1 MTNDT
6 CFSDL
11 KCTLLSAHRVAR
23 ECLNESY
30 FSSPFTLSQPP
41 LSFLCV
47 LFLPSHFFV
56 FPSDLPL
63 WSILP
68 SPPLTHSEI
77 LTETLKL
84 AASISAPAQAPEA
97 FEQEAKDASKTSL
110 SNVRARVR
118 TRTRTQRIHSFILI
132 HSFAPGCT
140 TERLEK
146 KMCRQTRLH
155 ARPDTHS
162 GREVDR
168 KTGHSGPPPSGCLC
182 QPPLPVLCAVLC
194 KQVTLS
200 YFHLSEWER
209 QAANWLSTHSYHL
222 IIVTHCA
229 KAQTAHATMNECAH
243 THTHSRMNV
252 FVCSMQ
258 RLHVWSDDVWRSSQ
272 HTNTRITWKLK
283 QKWDWQRMGCFSYM
297 KDAKHRLKDD
307 PAKSDQFLVFLQQ
320 FLSVDAQLN

>member
-118 TRTRTQRIHSFILI
+118 TRTRTRTQRILSFILI

-140 TERLEK
+140 TERLQK
-146 KMCRQTRLH
+146 KKCADKRACTH
-155 ARPDTHS
+155 AR
-162 GREVDR
+162 
-168 KTGHSGPPPSGCLC
+168 
-182 QPPLPVLCAVLC
+182 
-194 KQVTLS
+194 
-200 YFHLSEWER
+200 
-209 QAANWLSTHSYHL
+209 
-222 IIVTHCA
+222 
-229 KAQTAHATMNECAH
+229 
-243 THTHSRMNV
+243 THT
-252 FVCSMQ
+252 Q
-258 RLHVWSDDVWRSSQ
+258 GE
-272 HTNTRITWKLK
+272 T
-283 QKWDWQRMGCFSYM
+283 
-297 KDAKHRLKDD
+297 
-307 PAKSDQFLVFLQQ
+307 
-320 FLSVDAQLN
+320 